1 MMHKLLVSM
10 AAAAVLSLAGIAQAR
25 DLKLAEIQKGD
36 HFLVQSEQTLANKAD
51 QLSNGQLKIAVHSG
65 GELGNELDSWKK
77 VQAGT
82 IDIARVG
89 LSSISADVPTAHLL
103 SLPYIFHSQAH
114 MWKVLDGEVGK
125 RLATEL
131 QQKGVVLLAY
141 YSEGAR
147 SFYTNK
153 RPLRNSSDFKGL
165 KIRSLDNPIY
175 RDLMTELGATPVVI
189 PFEKTAEALQN
200 GQIDAAENSLD
211 SYISSGHSKY
221 AKYFCMDEHFI
232 VPDVLVISAKTWS
245 TLPPAQQNAL
255 RSAAK
260 ESMDFAKTRQ
270 HEVEAQLMT
279 KARKDGITI
288 VEHEQINVT
297 SIEGYILKL
306 YTKYV
311 TNDRDLQTVM
321 DIIQTK

>member
-1 MMHKLLVSM
+1 MHKLLVAM
-10 AAAAVLSLAGIAQAR
+10 AAVAILSLAGNAQAR

-36 HFLVQSEQTLANKAD
+36 HFLVQSEQTLANKAE
-51 QLSNGQLKIAVHSG
+51 QLTNGQLKIAVRSG

-165 KIRSLDNPIY
+165 RIRSLDNPIY

-232 VPDVLVISAKTWS
+232 VPDVLVISLKTWN
-245 TLPPAQQNAL
+245 TLSPAEQSAL
-255 RSAAK
+255 RTAAK
-260 ESMDFAKTRQ
+260 ESMDFARTRQ
-270 HEVEAQLMT
+270 HEVETQLIA

>member
-1 MMHKLLVSM
+1 MHKLLVAM
-10 AAAAVLSLAGIAQAR
+10 AAVAILGLAGNAQAR

-36 HFLVQSEQTLANKAD
+36 HFLVQSEQTLANKAE
-51 QLSNGQLKIAVHSG
+51 QLTNGQLKIAVRSG

-165 KIRSLDNPIY
+165 RIRSLDNPIY

-232 VPDVLVISAKTWS
+232 VPDVLVISLKTWN
-245 TLPPAQQNAL
+245 TLSPAEQNAL
-255 RSAAK
+255 RTAAK
-260 ESMDFAKTRQ
+260 ESMDFARTRQ
-270 HEVEAQLMT
+270 HEVENQLIA

>member
-1 MMHKLLVSM
+1 MHKLLVAM
-10 AAAAVLSLAGIAQAR
+10 AAVAILSLAGNAQAR

-36 HFLVQSEQTLANKAD
+36 HFLVQSEQTLANKAE
-51 QLSNGQLKIAVHSG
+51 QLTNGQLKIAVRSG

-165 KIRSLDNPIY
+165 RIRSLDNPIY

-232 VPDVLVISAKTWS
+232 VPDVLVISLKTWN
-245 TLPPAQQNAL
+245 TLSPAEQSAL
-255 RSAAK
+255 RTSAK
-260 ESMDFAKTRQ
+260 ESMDFARTRQ
-270 HEVEAQLMT
+270 HEVETQLIA

>member
-1 MMHKLLVSM
+1 MHKLLVAM
-10 AAAAVLSLAGIAQAR
+10 AAVAILSLAGNAQAR

-36 HFLVQSEQTLANKAD
+36 HFLVQSEQTLANKAE
-51 QLSNGQLKIAVHSG
+51 QLTNGQLKIAVRSG

-131 QQKGVVLLAY
+131 QHKGVVLLAY

-165 KIRSLDNPIY
+165 RIRSLDNPIY

-189 PFEKTAEALQN
+189 PFEKTAEALQS

-232 VPDVLVISAKTWS
+232 VPDVLVISLKTWN
-245 TLPPAQQNAL
+245 TLSPAEQSSL
-255 RSAAK
+255 RTAAK
-260 ESMDFAKTRQ
+260 ESMDFARTRQ
-270 HEVEAQLMT
+270 HEVETQLIS

>member
-1 MMHKLLVSM
+1 MHKLLVAM
-10 AAAAVLSLAGIAQAR
+10 AAVAILSLAGNAQAR

-36 HFLVQSEQTLANKAD
+36 HFLVQSEQTLANKAE
-51 QLSNGQLKIAVHSG
+51 QLTNGQLKIAVRSG

-165 KIRSLDNPIY
+165 RIRSLDNPIY

-232 VPDVLVISAKTWS
+232 VPDVLVMSLKTWN
-245 TLPPAQQNAL
+245 TLSPAEQSAL
-255 RSAAK
+255 RTAAK
-260 ESMDFAKTRQ
+260 ESMDFARTRQ
-270 HEVEAQLMT
+270 HEVETQLIT